1 MRRWPLLLCFTLG
14 WATTTYAWAGDGR
27 SEVERIRAAA
37 EEFDSGRRAFTAG
50 DFTTAAEHFENADR
64 DAPAPEA
71 LRMAIRARL
80 AAKHYDRV
88 ATLAASALARYPD
101 DEPTVTFAKQVLAK
115 VPDRLHRLTIRC
127 NEACTLLVDR
137 KVAPWGESTEA
148 VIYVEPGEHEVAAGW
163 SQGRTKT
170 LSVDAEKGGQTEMT
184 FEAPPLTDEPSP
196 PVKAPEP
203 PKKVDEPTAEPS
215 KGLSPTVFYGAVGL
229 TAVLTG
235 VTVWSTLDMRANP
248 GKDQVREDCAGQD
261 ESCPTYQDALSSQKR
276 TNVLLVATGIAAA
289 GTAVLGGFFTDW
301 SDQPEQEA
309 SQGSRVVPTI
319 SVGQGVFV
327 GANGR
332 F

>member
-1 MRRWPLLLCFTLG
+1 LCFALA
-14 WATTTYAWAGDGR
+14 WATTTYALADDGR

-80 AAKHYDRV
+80 AAKDYDRV

-115 VPDRLHRLTIRC
+115 VPNRLHRLTIHC
-127 NEACTLLVDR
+127 NEACNLLVDR
-137 KVAPWGESTEA
+137 KVAPWAESTEA

-170 LSVDAEKGGQTEMT
+170 LSVDAEKGGQTELS
-184 FEAPPLTDEPSP
+184 FEAPPIAEEPPP
-196 PVKAPEP
+196 PVKQPEDE
-203 PKKVDEPTAEPS
+203 PKKASELTVDTS
-215 KGLSPTVFYGAVGL
+215 KGLSPTLFYGAVGV

-248 GKDQVREDCAGQD
+248 GKDKVREDCAGQD

-276 TNVLLVATGIAAA
+276 TNVLLVATGIAAV

-301 SDQPEQEA
+301 SDQPEQEK